1 MKINKG
7 QIRLS
12 DRKTN
17 FSFEMNRSKGHFFS
31 YILNRLRW
39 HIYPRVHHVSNF
51 PDHIDIEIS
60 STCNLSCPMCYTI
73 TDEFKEKVNVGLMD
87 INLFK
92 KLIDECKKFKPYS
105 IRISFRGEAFIH
117 PNIFEMIEYARN
129 AGIKEISSLTHGGML
144 DETKFRKLIDLKLD
158 WLTISFDGLGE
169 EYNRIRAPNIFEEQV
184 EKIRRFS
191 EIKKELKVV
200 KPLIKIQTISSA
212 IESNAMDFYNV
223 FSDISDQIASNP
235 LIDFSHTVIDD
246 NYLEHFTCPQPWQRL
261 VVGSDGNAMMCS
273 MDEIGTYIVGNLNDN
288 SIYDVW
294 HGKKM
299 QKAREIHLKE
309 LGVKELPPCKWC
321 LYPRKTNSKN
331 IPVGDRNV
339 SSYNYSN
346 WEKSNTNIS
355 ERYRK
360 KSDK

>member
-1 MKINKG
+1 
-7 QIRLS
+7 
-12 DRKTN
+12 
-17 FSFEMNRSKGHFFS
+17 
-31 YILNRLRW
+31 
-39 HIYPRVHHVSNF
+39 
-51 PDHIDIEIS
+51 
-60 STCNLSCPMCYTI
+60 
-73 TDEFKEKVNVGLMD
+73 
-87 INLFK
+87 
-92 KLIDECKKFKPYS
+92 
-105 IRISFRGEAFIH
+105 
-117 PNIFEMIEYARN
+117 
-129 AGIKEISSLTHGGML
+129 
-144 DETKFRKLIDLKLD
+144 
-158 WLTISFDGLGE
+158 
-169 EYNRIRAPNIFEEQV
+169 
-184 EKIRRFS
+184 
-191 EIKKELKVV
+191 
-200 KPLIKIQTISSA
+200 
-212 IESNAMDFYNV
+212 MDFYNV

-261 VVGSDGNAMMCS
+261 VVGSDGNAMMCA
-273 MDEIGTYIVGNLNDN
+273 MDETGSYIVGNLNDN